1 MPAGRALGLEFE
13 IGDHAD
19 DVFGDQSANRTAGID
34 SVQDLAV
41 RSQQEPRRLKVA
53 RRLVD
58 VRPGD
63 GRYLVSIGATA
74 NRETQLE
81 FCDRTDRR
89 GFVVDGQRDNLDA
102 RFGELFARTLKARE
116 LSLTVRTP
124 CPAIEQND
132 TV

>member
-1 MPAGRALGLEFE
+1 MPAGRALGLGFQ

-41 RSQQEPRRLKVA
+41 RRQQEPRRLKIA
-53 RRLVD
+53 RRLVGI
-58 VRPGD
+58 RPGD
-63 GRYLVSIGATA
+63 GRYLVSIGAMA
-74 NRETQLE
+74 ERKTQLE
-81 FCDRTDRR
+81 FFDRADRR
-89 GFVVDGQRDNLDA
+89 GFVVNGQRDNLDA

-124 CPAIEQND
+124 CPPIE
-132 TV
+132 